1 MPLSSAETR
10 AVCLVPRKPRCSI
23 AASVV
28 CPSAS
33 GVRRRSVG
41 EIWRNGFAG
50 FASSHVNILPDAWPP
65 AMVERSAE
73 MLIEVT
79 EPHSIAAHG
88 LLVATEPLFLIRMT
102 YPLCLDQ

>member
-10 AVCLVPRKPRCSI
+10 AVCLVPRKPRWSI

-33 GVRRRSVG
+33 GVRSLSIG

-50 FASSHVNILPDAWPP
+50 FASSQVNILPDACPP
-65 AMVERSAE
+65 AIVERSAE
-73 MLIEVT
+73 MLIAVT
-79 EPHSIAAHG
+79 EPHSIATQD
-88 LLVATEPLFLIRMT
+88 LSVTTEL
-102 YPLCLDQ
+102 